1 MKLTQLTESFVINN
15 DEFEDYL
22 NRGTEQLKTELE
34 GGKNARDAVHDLALT
49 FSQQHNK
56 SYEAYERMSDSSGS
70 YAYTRIR

>member
-56 SYEAYERMSDSSGS
+56 SYEAY
-70 YAYTRIR
+70 